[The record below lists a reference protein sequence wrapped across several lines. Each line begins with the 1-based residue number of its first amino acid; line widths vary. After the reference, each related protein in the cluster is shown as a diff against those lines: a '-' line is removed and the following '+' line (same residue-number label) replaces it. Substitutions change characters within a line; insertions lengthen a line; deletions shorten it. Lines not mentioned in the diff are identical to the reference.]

1 MTNIDAAI
9 DLLVWFYRQRA
20 GAENLI
26 QEANNDAGL
35 AAHSSKRWAM
45 NCVHFKLA
53 MLAYNPNCWLVLF
66 NREKTAEAAE
76 MKHVQLSTTRLR
88 FLFLAAKI
96 WSHGGRVGVN
106 YSHHYEEKG
115 IFQRLMDRLRAMT
128 KDGKGFAPVV
138 PLALRY

>member
-1 MTNIDAAI
+1 MNIDAAI

-66 NREKTAEAAE
+66 NREKTADAAE
-76 MKHVQLSTTRLR
+76 IKHVQLSTTRLR

-96 WSHGGRVGVN
+96 CCHGGQVGASYGDHWV
-106 YSHHYEEKG
+106 
-115 IFQRLMDRLRAMT
+115 
-128 KDGKGFAPVV
+128 
-138 PLALRY
+138 